1 MKNGEEED
9 VEADGEAERV
19 VEVEGVEVGKEETAV
34 DAVALLLG
42 VEAVDKLVVISA
54 ASTSEASLTM

>member
-9 VEADGEAERV
+9 VEADGEADGEAERV

-42 VEAVDKLVVISA
+42 VEAVG
-54 ASTSEASLTM
+54 